1 MIKFFRQIRQRL
13 LTEGKTGKY
22 FKYAIGEIILVVIG
36 ILIALSIN
44 NWNQNIKN
52 NKAEKYYLEQMKN
65 DLVADSLFLSNV
77 SLNLNERLPVIQNF
91 LDELHKDNNKK
102 SFNDA
107 FKQYI
112 NINWEVL
119 FFVSNNATY
128 KEMESGSKLGII
140 NDKELRKNIIDLY
153 NHLEITKNIFSIN
166 YEFMRPVDI
175 ELIYGKGLAKYQ
187 KNQNV
192 LFSSYISVD
201 EIYKLKDIKFELES
215 NIANWNWTVKD
226 MQPVV
231 ESQLAEIRDV
241 IAEINKQLVKKE

>member
-1 MIKFFRQIRQRL
+1 MIKFFRKIRQQL
-13 LTEGKTGKY
+13 LTEHKFSNY
-22 FKYAIGEIILVVIG
+22 LIYAIGEIILVVIG

-65 DLVADSLFLSNV
+65 DLVADSLYLSNV
-77 SLNLNERLPVIQNF
+77 SLNLKERLPVIKNF

-102 SFNDA
+102 RFIDA

-140 NDKELRKNIIDLY
+140 SDKELRKNIIDLY

-166 YEFMRPVDI
+166 TQFQGPVDVD
-175 ELIYGKGLAKYQ
+175 LIYGKGLAKYQ
-187 KNQNV
+187 KNQND
-192 LFSSYISVD
+192 LFFPYLSDD

-241 IAEINKQLVKKE
+241 IAKINKQLVKKD

>member
-1 MIKFFRQIRQRL
+1 MIKFLRKIRQQL
-13 LTEGKTGKY
+13 LTENKFSKY
-22 FKYAIGEIILVVIG
+22 LIYAIGEIILVVIG

-52 NKAEKYYLEQMKN
+52 NKAEKYYLEHMKN
-65 DLVADSLFLSNV
+65 DLIADSLFLSNV
-77 SLNLNERLPVIQNF
+77 WLNLNKRLPAIQNF
-91 LDELHKDNNKK
+91 LDELHKVNNKK

-119 FFVSNNATY
+119 FFVSNDATY
-128 KEMESGSKLGII
+128 KEMESGAKLGII
-140 NDKELRKNIIDLY
+140 NDKKLRKNIIELY
-153 NHLEITKNIFSIN
+153 NHLEITKNIFKTN
-166 YEFMRPVDI
+166 YEFMQPVDS
-175 ELIYGKGLAKYQ
+175 ELINGKGLARYQ

-192 LFSSYISVD
+192 LFSSYLSD
-201 EIYKLKDIKFELES
+201 DSIYKLKELKFELES

-226 MQPVV
+226 LQPVV
-231 ESQLAEIRDV
+231 ESQRAELRDV